1 MATPISSPISTPPQL
16 RDAINIGLVTTRRGI
31 LRPRRLLFDGVDDV
45 HKCLYDNIE
54 NILCSPAKKAKKAKK
69 IININNDEEICSIC
83 IDGMEQEYKVTKCG
97 HLFHRECLFKW
108 LENNVTCPLC
118 RNKLL

>member
-83 IDGMEQEYKVTKCG
+83 ME
-97 HLFHRECLFKW
+97 
-108 LENNVTCPLC
+108 NVTMVKNDHEVIVLL
-118 RNKLL
+118 NIISKLLTEVERLEKLGKKC